1 MIKKIGVKN
10 FRVFKDYA
18 EFEIRPI
25 TILTGLNNSEKCFFS
40 ELLLVLK
47 TE

>member
-1 MIKKIGVKN
+1 LLKTIYDDKKIRVKN

-25 TILTGLNNSEKCFFS
+25 TILTGSNNS
-40 ELLLVLK
+40 
-47 TE
+47 